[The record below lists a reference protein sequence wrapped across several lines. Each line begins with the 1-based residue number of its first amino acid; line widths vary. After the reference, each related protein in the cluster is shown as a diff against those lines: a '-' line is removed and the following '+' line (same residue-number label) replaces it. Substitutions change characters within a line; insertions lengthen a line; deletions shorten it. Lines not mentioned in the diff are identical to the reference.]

1 MREAFVNEVFIINYN
16 KLDVTQN
23 FIKNNEL
30 WKEIELKRKL
40 EVEKAQRGFLLS

>member
-16 KLDVTQN
+16 KLDVTQS